1 VPHGLIASQLN
12 RREFIASSLALGV
25 NAFAPRPLLPTQ
37 RVDLRIGLCSLE
49 VAPGRW
55 IPTTSYISHP
65 PGSAIELDP
74 GIPTQVTI
82 SNSTSES
89 EFVHWHGLS
98 LPASLDGTPEE
109 QSHSIAPSSS
119 LSYILPPQNAGL
131 YFIHSHA
138 MAMHN
143 LSRGP
148 YSGQFAPVTIGPSRA
163 TGISW
168 DREFV
173 ITSHEWLPA
182 FVDRAAEE
190 RSLEAMHHLRL
201 DQEDEAGEDIP
212 DGGWDIVY
220 RAATINGRV
229 LGAGEPLQ
237 VKQGERVMLRV
248 INASATEPLR
258 LSLPAHRFHVLTLDG
273 YPVPCRTT
281 VEVLSLGVGERV
293 EALVLMDSPG
303 VWILGSPDDK
313 ARSLGMG
320 IVIEYADRTGSPIW
334 NSPDSHTPWSYASF
348 AKKHEPAPQPHRT
361 LGFSLERRPPGP
373 DGFDNWAMVCDSQ
386 TAHLLHAGERVRIT
400 LINATDEP
408 HPMHLHR
415 MSFDLVRIAGV
426 ACTDIRKDTVT
437 VAPFQQVELDLTPA
451 ASSSAGPA
459 LFHCHNQ
466 MHMDCGLSTL
476 LNII

>member
-1 VPHGLIASQLN
+1 MPYRQINSHVS

-25 NAFAPRPLLPTQ
+25 SSFAPRSFLSKQ
-37 RVDLRIGLCSLE
+37 RVDLRIGPCSLE
-49 VAPGRW
+49 IAPGRW
-55 IPTTSYISHP
+55 IHTTSYTSHP
-65 PGSAIELDP
+65 PRAVIGLDP

-82 SNSTSES
+82 SNSTSEI

-98 LPASLDGTPEE
+98 LQASLDGTPEE
-109 QSHSIAPSSS
+109 QSNSVAPSSS
-119 LSYILPPQNAGL
+119 LSYILPPQDAGL

-143 LSRGP
+143 LSRGS
-148 YSGQFAPVTIGPSRA
+148 YSGQFAPVTIGSSKA
-163 TGISW
+163 KGISW

-173 ITSHEWLPA
+173 ITTHEWLPA
-182 FVDRAAEE
+182 FVNSAEE
-190 RSLEAMHHLRL
+190 DRSLEAMHHLRL
-201 DQEDEAGEDIP
+201 DAEDEAGEEIP

-220 RAATINGRV
+220 SAATVNGRI
-229 LGAGEPLQ
+229 LGAGEPLR
-237 VKQGERVMLRV
+237 VKHGERVLLRV
-248 INASATEPLR
+248 INASATEPLQ

-273 YPVPCRTT
+273 YSVPCATM

-303 VWILGSPDDK
+303 VWVLGSPDDK

-334 NSPDSHTPWSYASF
+334 SAPDSNTPWSYAIF
-348 AKKHEPAPQPHRT
+348 AEKREPAPGPHRT
-361 LGFSLERRPPGP
+361 LGFRLERRPSGS
-373 DGFDNWAMVCDSQ
+373 DGFDKWAMVSDSQ
-386 TAHLLHAGERVRIT
+386 AAHPLRAGERVRIT
-400 LINATDEP
+400 LINATNEP

-415 MSFDLVRIAGV
+415 LPFDLVRVAGV
-426 ACTDIRKDTVT
+426 PCTGIRKDTVT
-437 VAPFQQVELDLTPA
+437 VPPFEQAELDLTPS
-451 ASSSAGPA
+451 ASLSAGPA